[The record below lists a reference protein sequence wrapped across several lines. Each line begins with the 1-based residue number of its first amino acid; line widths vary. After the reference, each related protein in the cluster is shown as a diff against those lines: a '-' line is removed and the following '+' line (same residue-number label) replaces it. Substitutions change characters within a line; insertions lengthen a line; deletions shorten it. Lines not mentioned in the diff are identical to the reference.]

1 MLPDTSENI
10 CVLEKQLR
18 AVFLL
23 AERSPEGKLPFVR
36 YQQFSQIGDDLFM
49 RLLRIEPSAT
59 AQHRDK
65 VGFDT
70 LLGHRG
76 DLLKMES
83 VWNVVG
89 ANGAIKHDAL
99 FQHGFLRFVKQSILH
114 HCMYVIE
121 VAGSCAVKKCND
133 L

>member
-1 MLPDTSENI
+1 MLADARENI

-23 AERSPEGKLPFVR
+23 AKRSPEGKLPFVR
-36 YQQFSQIGDDLFM
+36 YQQFFQIGDDLFM

-59 AQHRDK
+59 TQYRDK

-83 VWNVVG
+83 VWNVVR
-89 ANGAIKHDAL
+89 ANGALKHDTL

-114 HCMYVIE
+114 HCMYIIE
-121 VAGSCAVKKCND
+121 VTGSCTVKKCND

>member
-1 MLPDTSENI
+1 
-10 CVLEKQLR
+10 
-18 AVFLL
+18 
-23 AERSPEGKLPFVR
+23 
-36 YQQFSQIGDDLFM
+36 M

-59 AQHRDK
+59 AQYRDK

-76 DLLKMES
+76 DLLEMES
-83 VWNVVG
+83 VWNAVG
-89 ANGAIKHDAL
+89 ANGAIKHDTL

-121 VAGSCAVKKCND
+121 VAGSCAVEKCNN